1 MCVGIPMRITSVD
14 GAMAMATDGHRSQPV
29 DLSLIGPVAP
39 GDWVLTHLDAAREIL
54 TPESAAKIT
63 AAVDALRSIMAGGDA
78 GDAFAD
84 LEEAGPRLPPHLQQQ
99 FDDQTKRA

>member
-14 GAMAMATDGHRSQPV
+14 GTCAMATDGQRSQPV

-54 TPESAAKIT
+54 TSEDAAKIN
-63 AAVDALRSIMAGGDA
+63 AALDALRAIMAGGDA

-84 LEEAGPRLPPHLQQQ
+84 LEETGPRLPPHLQQQ
-99 FDDQTKRA
+99 FESQKKPA

>member
-14 GAMAMATDGHRSQPV
+14 GSCAMASDGQRSQPL
-29 DLSLIGPVAP
+29 DLSLVGPVSP

-54 TPESAAKIT
+54 TPEDAAKIT
-63 AAVDALRSIMAGGDA
+63 AALDALRSIMAGGTP

-84 LEEAGPRLPPHLQQQ
+84 LEETGPRLPPHLQQE
-99 FDDQTKRA
+99 FDSRKQSA